1 MWDLLTLPLQ
11 FVHPAFTALVALI
24 CPCPCSSKT
33 AASKVTWTLE
43 GHLSLPASCPGPALH
58 NGRQWLGWAGSS
70 RRNCTHPCL
79 AQREATVPRT
89 QRLCEHVRLDAR
101 GHEHQLLD
109 YSTLAALS
117 SSPVQPGW
125 TPIFTSLPPLSNQA
139 GHPFLPLSS
148 QTALASASSAV
159 GLTLTLANP
168 HMAERC
174 RTGTGWDL
182 ARSRGLAS

>member
-11 FVHPAFTALVALI
+11 FVHPAFTGLVALI

-70 RRNCTHPCL
+70 RRNCTHPRL

-125 TPIFTSLPPLSNQA
+125 TPIFT
-139 GHPFLPLSS
+139 
-148 QTALASASSAV
+148 ALLADST
-159 GLTLTLANP
+159 GLRFA
-168 HMAERC
+168 C
-174 RTGTGWDL
+174 
-182 ARSRGLAS
+182 SRPYLNTS